1 MVVLFFIIK
10 YLFSTGYLAKILVGE
25 GTKDLQLGTPL
36 CVIVENESDVAA
48 FKDYKAGEGISCF
61 KILIT

>member
-1 MVVLFFIIK
+1 M
-10 YLFSTGYLAKILVGE
+10 GE

-48 FKDYKAGEGISCF
+48 FKDFKAGEGSDCF
-61 KILIT
+61 IICVVYLAFTFTCFLLK